1 MRLVQDIAQQVAQA
15 IRDIKKNPVHMEK
28 MIERGRAAFRK
39 AAQAGGE
46 VKRTHEWRE
55 ERFFDPGED
64 ITVYVDFCSDKY
76 FVKKGTIQ
84 ERREKEGKHLHTHEF
99 FELIYVYSGTCYCN
113 FSGEEFC
120 LSKGTIWIFN
130 TQCAHSVVI
139 PDDGSTLVNILLRK
153 STFSSAILNMI
164 QDNDLFLDFF
174 LKSIYDAN
182 TQPHHM
188 QFQAQPGSEIEFYI
202 FKIILE
208 YANQSNYR
216 QSIMKLMLSTLLT
229 ELARDYQ
236 LRSETE
242 DKTASI
248 DILNI
253 IAYISDH
260 YTDVTLKST
269 AEHFHYSPDYIS
281 KCIYKYTGYS
291 FLEYMKRYKLSK
303 AEYLLLH
310 TKLPLEQVASMVGY
324 SQRSSFDRE
333 FKKHY
338 SLTPSRYRSQGAGA
352 LSAAD

>member
-1 MRLVQDIAQQVAQA
+1 
-15 IRDIKKNPVHMEK
+15 
-28 MIERGRAAFRK
+28 
-39 AAQAGGE
+39 
-46 VKRTHEWRE
+46 
-55 ERFFDPGED
+55 
-64 ITVYVDFCSDKY
+64 
-76 FVKKGTIQ
+76 
-84 ERREKEGKHLHTHEF
+84 
-99 FELIYVYSGTCYCN
+99 
-113 FSGEEFC
+113 
-120 LSKGTIWIFN
+120 
-130 TQCAHSVVI
+130 
-139 PDDGSTLVNILLRK
+139 
-153 STFSSAILNMI
+153 MI